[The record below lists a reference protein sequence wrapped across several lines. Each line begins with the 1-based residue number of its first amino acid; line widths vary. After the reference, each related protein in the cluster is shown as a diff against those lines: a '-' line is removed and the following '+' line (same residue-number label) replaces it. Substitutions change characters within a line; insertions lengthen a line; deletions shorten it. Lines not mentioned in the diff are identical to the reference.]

1 MQKKLKLSQ
10 AFFWIISSTI
20 IFSSFNFFVF
30 FQIKKYKQNKY
41 KDEKYNIKKIYQS
54 NQVSLDVNY
63 LSELMHLSTD
73 NPTNIFLFDEKKA
86 QKNLLNSPL
95 IIAASIKKNKPDCL
109 FLDLKIREPQA
120 LLYDYDNIAIDEDS
134 FIFFYK
140 PFFNKLNLP
149 SIYLDLDRFSGF
161 KKIEKKEATLAL
173 DILQKLQTSG
183 FSDLVKIKLLDTS
196 RAFIQSY
203 GKREVLLQIDEQIN
217 AYKDQK
223 NVKLVFPTILRLS
236 QNNLLEQISNY
247 ISLREKILKDYEN
260 QLKHISDANQD
271 VVTFKPKTIDLRISK
286 LAFIDQ

>member
-10 AFFWIISSTI
+10 AFFWIILSTI

-73 NPTNIFLFDEKKA
+73 NPTNIFLFDEVKA
-86 QKNLLNSPL
+86 QKKLLSSPL
-95 IIAASIKKNKPDCL
+95 IIDANIKKNKPDCL
-109 FLDLKIREPQA
+109 SLDLKIRHPKA
-120 LLYDYDNIAIDEDS
+120 LLYDYDNIAIDEEG
-134 FIFFYK
+134 FIFFLK
-140 PFFNKLNLP
+140 PFFNNLDLP
-149 SIYLDLDRFSGF
+149 SVYLDLGRFSGL

-183 FSDLVKIKLLDTS
+183 FSDLAKIKLLDTS
-196 RAFIQSY
+196 RAFIRSY

-260 QLKHISDANQD
+260 QLKHISDPSQD